1 MLRNTSNRW
10 TLLLLVAALLA
21 PAALLAQDGGDGRYI
36 VKFRDGA
43 QGRAAL
49 HAAGARVV
57 LDLAPQGAAAAH
69 IPAQALQGLRHNP
82 SIEYIE
88 EDVRR
93 YPMAET
99 VPYGIPMVQANLVS
113 DASAAN
119 RKVCII
125 DSGYY
130 LDHEDLQNSGVTS
143 SPDSG
148 TGDPFTDLC
157 GHGTHVAGTI
167 AALTNTVG
175 VLGVLPGG
183 NVNLHIVKVF
193 GDDCV
198 WAYSSNLIA
207 ALNACRNAGSNVVS
221 MSLGGS
227 FKSRT
232 EDNAFK
238 DAYAAGVLS
247 IAAAGNAGNTQVS
260 YPAGYASVISVA
272 AIDSNKALAAFS
284 QRNSDVELAAP
295 GVGVLSTVPY
305 LENNTLSAGG
315 TTWNGGRIEGAARTT
330 GTSAPLFGTT
340 GDQCTATSG
349 SYAGRIVLCQRGTI
363 SFAEKVANVENSGG
377 AGVAVYNNV
386 ASDPSCAVFLGT
398 LGDGVT
404 SGIPAIS
411 LSCADGAAALT
422 QSGSNS
428 TVVSTFQQPASGY
441 DFFNGTSM
449 ATPHVSGVAALVWS
463 HNTGWTNQQVRD
475 AMNATAED
483 LGTAGRDNSFG
494 FGLVQAK
501 AALDFLLGGG
511 GPTCKAAGE
520 SCTANSDCCSN
531 SCKGPAGG
539 KTCK

>member
-1 MLRNTSNRW
+1 MSWYPTKRCV
-10 TLLLLVAALLA
+10 LVLTAVALLA
-21 PAALLAQDGGDGRYI
+21 PAALLAAGGDGRYI
-36 VKFRDGA
+36 VKFRDAANGK
-43 QGRAAL
+43 AAL
-49 HAAGARVV
+49 RAAGAQVA

-69 IPAQALQGLRHNP
+69 IPAQALNGLRNHP
-82 SIEYIE
+82 AIEYIE

-113 DASAAN
+113 DAAAAN

-130 LDHEDLQNSGVTS
+130 MDHEDLQNSGVTA

-157 GHGTHVAGTI
+157 GHGTHVAGTV

-193 GDDCV
+193 GDDCA
-198 WAYSSNLIA
+198 WAYSSTLVA

-238 DAYAAGVLS
+238 DANAAGVLS
-247 IAAAGNAGNTQVS
+247 IAAAGNGGNTQVS
-260 YPAGYASVISVA
+260 YPAGYASVVSVA
-272 AIDSNKALAAFS
+272 AVDSTKALAAFS
-284 QRNSDVELAAP
+284 QRNSDVELSAP

-305 LENNTLSAGG
+305 LEENTLSSGG
-315 TTWNGGRIEGAARTT
+315 TTWNGGRIDGAARST
-330 GTSAPLFGTT
+330 GTTATLFGAA
-340 GDQCTATSG
+340 GDQCTAG
-349 SYAGRIVLCQRGTI
+349 SASYSGRIVLCQRGTI

-386 ASDPSCAVFLGT
+386 ASDPTCAVFLGT
-398 LGDGVT
+398 LGEGVT
-404 SGIPAIS
+404 SAIPAIS
-411 LSCADGAAALT
+411 LSCADGAAALG
-422 QSGSNS
+422 QSGASG
-428 TVVSTFQQPASGY
+428 TVVSQFQAPASGY

-463 HNTGWTNQQVRD
+463 HNTSWTNQQIRD

-520 SCTANSDCCSN
+520 SCASNSECCSN
-531 SCKGPAGG
+531 SCKGSPNN